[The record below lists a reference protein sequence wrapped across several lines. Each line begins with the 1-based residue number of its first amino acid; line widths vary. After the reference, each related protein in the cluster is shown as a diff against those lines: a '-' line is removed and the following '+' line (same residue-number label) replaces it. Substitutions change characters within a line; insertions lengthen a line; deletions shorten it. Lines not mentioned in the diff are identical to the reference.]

1 MKADS
6 PACVLKKK
14 YHMTYGI
21 CEEAVYHVY
30 CKTRLS
36 SRSNFIVFR
45 IFKIGFQLGST
56 FDPVLF
62 DGTVWWVHHAAAVS
76 AQHGTRAAGTAAA
89 AVATTTFR
97 C

>member
-30 CKTRLS
+30 CKTRLA

-56 FDPVLF
+56 FDPVLS
-62 DGTVWWVHHAAAVS
+62 DGTVRVTWSTVRAHA
-76 AQHGTRAAGTAAA
+76 R
-89 AVATTTFR
+89 AVACSDHTE
-97 C
+97 

>member
-30 CKTRLS
+30 CKTRLA

-45 IFKIGFQLGST
+45 IFKIGFQLGTT
-56 FDPVLF
+56 FDPVHVLS
-62 DGTVWWVHHAAAVS
+62 DGIIPYGNFKNKRLNTD
-76 AQHGTRAAGTAAA
+76 T
-89 AVATTTFR
+89 AVARVYLGTTSTIST
-97 C
+97 

>member
-30 CKTRLS
+30 CKTRLA

-45 IFKIGFQLGST
+45 IFKIGFQLGGT
-56 FDPVLF
+56 FDPVPGYYL
-62 DGTVWWVHHAAAVS
+62 TVR
-76 AQHGTRAAGTAAA
+76 GYRA
-89 AVATTTFR
+89 
-97 C
+97 

>member
-30 CKTRLS
+30 CKTRLA

-62 DGTVWWVHHAAAVS
+62 DGTVRRSNLLHVGDLARV
-76 AQHGTRAAGTAAA
+76 QLRDDGR
-89 AVATTTFR
+89 
-97 C
+97 

>member
-30 CKTRLS
+30 CKTRLA

-62 DGTVWWVHHAAAVS
+62 DGTVRIVWITASGREPGSVHTYCS
-76 AQHGTRAAGTAAA
+76 RWFAGD
-89 AVATTTFR
+89 R
-97 C
+97 

>member
-30 CKTRLS
+30 CKTRLA

-56 FDPVLF
+56 FDPVLY
-62 DGTVWWVHHAAAVS
+62 DGTVRPNINKYIVRAYDDRMRVCTYAGAARVFS
-76 AQHGTRAAGTAAA
+76 
-89 AVATTTFR
+89 
-97 C
+97 

>member
-1 MKADS
+1 
-6 PACVLKKK
+6 
-14 YHMTYGI
+14 MTYGI

-30 CKTRLS
+30 CKTRLA

-62 DGTVWWVHHAAAVS
+62 DGTVLLKLRVPRRGAVLKYQYS
-76 AQHGTRAAGTAAA
+76 KGPKNSKLTSKRP
-89 AVATTTFR
+89 

>member
-30 CKTRLS
+30 CKTRLA

-45 IFKIGFQLGST
+45 IFKIGFQLAST

-62 DGTVWWVHHAAAVS
+62 DGTVDAK
-76 AQHGTRAAGTAAA
+76 GTKTKPHTALS
-89 AVATTTFR
+89 VYV
-97 C
+97 

>member
-30 CKTRLS
+30 CKTRLA

-45 IFKIGFQLGST
+45 IFKIGFQLGGT
-56 FDPVLF
+56 FDVGSMLPLGINHLSLGIAYF
-62 DGTVWWVHHAAAVS
+62 EPTG
-76 AQHGTRAAGTAAA
+76 
-89 AVATTTFR
+89 FR
-97 C
+97 WGYCCKH